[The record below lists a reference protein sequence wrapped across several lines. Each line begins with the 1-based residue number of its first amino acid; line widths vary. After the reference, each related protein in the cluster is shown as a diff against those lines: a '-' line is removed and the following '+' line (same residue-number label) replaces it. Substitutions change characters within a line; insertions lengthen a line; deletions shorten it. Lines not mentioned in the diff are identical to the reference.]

1 MTKFLDVRALWGSG
15 DVSDVVQLR
24 EWIGGEDYTDH
35 SQYAV
40 LSPDD
45 LQSHIHAKDVLIATH
60 GFNVNREDGIKN
72 FCNWEKL
79 LGPNPYIATDPF
91 PGAFL
96 GLLWPG
102 DSESLHALSYP
113 VEPKNATAAGN
124 MIADFVDKNFAA
136 ATSISF
142 VSHSL
147 GARVVLQAVSQ
158 MTLPVRRLILMAGAV
173 SDHCLTK
180 DFASVQ
186 KKVDVISALASKKDE
201 VLKWAFPIG
210 DLAAEIIDHNHPWWE
225 SALGRFGPTPRPEHY
240 RSPCQIPKGWDFG
253 HGNYL
258 QVDSPPHE
266 PIPPPE
272 DVPPQGAPPPGPYD
286 ADGKPVKGWQEAWSA
301 SFVSSRFS

>member
-15 DVSDVVQLR
+15 DVSDVVQRR
-24 EWIGGEDYTDH
+24 EWIGGNNYTDH
-35 SQYAV
+35 SQYAG

-45 LQSHIHAKDVLIATH
+45 LQSYIHAKDVLIATH
-60 GFNVNREDGIKN
+60 GFNVDREDGIAHL
-72 FCNWEKL
+72 CEWQKL
-79 LGPNPYIATDPF
+79 LGPNPF

-113 VEPKNATAAGN
+113 EEPKNATAAGN
-124 MIADFVDKNFAA
+124 MIADFVDKNFTD

-147 GARVVLQAVSQ
+147 GARVVLQAVSK
-158 MTLPVRRLILMAGAV
+158 MTLPVRRLILMAGAI

-180 DFASVQ
+180 EFASVQ

-201 VLKWAFPIG
+201 VLRWAFPIG
-210 DLAAEIIDHNHPWWE
+210 DIAAEIIDHDHPWWE
-225 SALGRFGPTPRPEHY
+225 SALGRFGPTPRPDHY

-258 QVDSPPHE
+258 QVDTPPHE
-266 PIPPPE
+266 PIPPPV
-272 DVPPQGAPPPGPYD
+272 DVPLRDSQPPGPYD
-286 ADGKPVKGWQEAWSA
+286 ATGKPVKGWQEAWSA
-301 SFVSSRFS
+301 SFVSTRFS

>member
-113 VEPKNATAAGN
+113 VEPRHATAAGN

-147 GARVVLQAVSQ
+147 GARVVLQAISK

-173 SDHCLTK
+173 SDHCLTQ

-186 KKVDVISALASKKDE
+186 KKVDVISVLASKKDE

-210 DLAAEIIDHNHPWWE
+210 DLVAEIIDHDHPWWE
-225 SALGRFGPTPRPEHY
+225 SALGRFGPMPRPEHY
-240 RSPCQIPKGWDFG
+240 RSPCQISKGWDFG

-258 QVDSPPHE
+258 QNDPRAPAT
-266 PIPPPE
+266 IPPPT
-272 DVPPQGAPPPGPYD
+272 DVPKDGPPPLDGAP
-286 ADGKPVKGWQEAWSA
+286 GWQEAWSA
-301 SFVSSRFS
+301 SFVSTRFS